1 MSNINWAF
9 WPGWNDAMGR
19 KDFIFNN
26 ILLCLTWFVGMTFF
40 AGFAATESPMVLGYG
55 ALMVVG
61 LLYTICLSVV
71 WLNNRL
77 RDGGLASEGWRICII
92 ILSFLSGIVGF
103 VAFIYCLVKPTENPR
118 ELTVEDDNE
127 CRDEGPR

>member
-26 ILLCLTWFVGMTFF
+26 ILLCMAWIVGLTVF
-40 AGFAATESPMVLGYG
+40 AGFAASESPAVVIYAVAMVLGVLYS
-55 ALMVVG
+55 M
-61 LLYTICLSVV
+61 LLGIV

-77 RDGGLASEGWRICII
+77 RDGGLASEGWRIGII
-92 ILSFLSGIVGF
+92 ILSFLSGVVGC
-103 VAFIYCLVKPTENPR
+103 VAFLYCIFKPTEDPR
-118 ELTVEDDNE
+118 ELTVEDDDE

>member
-26 ILLCLTWFVGMTFF
+26 ILLCLTWFVGMVVF
-40 AGFAATESPMVLGYG
+40 AGWASTYPTAMLTLGVAMVIG
-55 ALMVVG
+55 V
-61 LLYTICLSVV
+61 LYTLLLTIV

-77 RDGGLASEGWRICII
+77 RDGGLASEGWRIFII
-92 ILSFLSGIVGF
+92 ILSLLSGVVGC
-103 VAFIYCLVKPTENPR
+103 VAFLYCIFKPTEDPR
-118 ELTVEDDNE
+118 ELTVEDDDE

>member
-9 WPGWNDAMGR
+9 WPGWNDTMRR

-26 ILLCLTWFVGMTFF
+26 ILLCFGWALGTALF
-40 AGFAATESPMVLGYG
+40 AGVAASESPFVVFLAIAMVLGVFYT
-55 ALMVVG
+55 
-61 LLYTICLSVV
+61 LLLTVV
-71 WLNNRL
+71 WMNNRL
-77 RDGGLASEGWRICII
+77 RDGGLASEGWRIAII
-92 ILSFLSGIVGF
+92 ILSFLSGIVGC
-103 VAFIYCLVKPTENPR
+103 VAFLYCIFKPTEDPA